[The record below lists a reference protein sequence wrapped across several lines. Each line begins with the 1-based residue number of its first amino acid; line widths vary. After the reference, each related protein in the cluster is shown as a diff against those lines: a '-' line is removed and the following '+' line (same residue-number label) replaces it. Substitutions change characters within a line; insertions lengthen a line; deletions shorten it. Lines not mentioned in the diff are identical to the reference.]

1 MVGSPGEVLARVL
14 CDLSGRMMT
23 RNNSKQ
29 LFCLVVSILANSEL
43 FELYSELFELYS
55 ELFELFI
62 Q

>member
-43 FELYSELFELYS
+43 FELYSELFEL
-55 ELFELFI
+55 FI